1 MFGKVLGHAPA
12 IGREDVIEFDEV
24 TQFLGMAQEGGCQQQ
39 AAEGRCVP
47 GAARIRAAQ
56 QGHPFRIA
64 IPFRFDHH
72 DKDAFWQ
79 GHRLRIG
86 FPWPRSSLD
95 YEAMTPADARDA
107 FTRLLQT
114 PEPELDLAEAALLIA
129 AEEYPDLRP
138 SVYLEQIARMG
149 TELKRRIRAEVE
161 PRRVV
166 ETANTYLFEELH
178 FKGNREEYYDPRNS
192 FLNDVIER
200 RVGIPITLAVLYI
213 AIGERAGLP
222 VRGVGMPGHFL
233 VKYAPA
239 SSGEIFI
246 DAFNGRTLSRQ
257 ECAKMLEDMYGG
269 TVKMRPAL
277 LEPSTKRQ
285 ILARI
290 LNNLK
295 SLYLSRGDL
304 ARALAASDRIMLTDP
319 HLTSEWRDRGL
330 IQFQMRHDTEAL
342 KDFSRYLGVRP
353 EPEDAARVKQ
363 LRGQLISRLN

>member
-1 MFGKVLGHAPA
+1 
-12 IGREDVIEFDEV
+12 
-24 TQFLGMAQEGGCQQQ
+24 
-39 AAEGRCVP
+39 
-47 GAARIRAAQ
+47 
-56 QGHPFRIA
+56 
-64 IPFRFDHH
+64 
-72 DKDAFWQ
+72 
-79 GHRLRIG
+79 
-86 FPWPRSSLD
+86 
-95 YEAMTPADARDA
+95 MTPADARDA

-285 ILARI
+285 ILARN

-330 IQFQMRHDTEAL
+330 IQFQMRRDTEAL
-342 KDFSRYLGVRP
+342 KDFSRYLAVRP